1 MSTLAASEAPPATS
15 RSKTLR
21 VALIGYG
28 AIGRSVAE
36 GLTGAQGAHIELSS
50 ILVRTTRANNRESC
64 LTTSIDRLIDSR
76 PDLVIECAG
85 HEALRRHGPS
95 ILRSGANLMVVSSGA
110 LVDAA
115 LEKDLISAARNSGAN
130 IEIPAGAIGG
140 VDAISAARRAGL
152 SNVRHISIKPARA
165 WRGTHAERETQL
177 DLLREPIVIFEGT
190 ARDAATKYPENANV
204 SATISL
210 AGLGLDRTRVQLIAD
225 PDAAANTHIIEAD
238 GAFGTLSQTT
248 TSPALDGNPKS
259 SSFTAYSVVNAVL
272 RKQETIRI

>member
-1 MSTLAASEAPPATS
+1 MSTLAASKEPPVTS
-15 RSKTLR
+15 HSKVLR

-36 GLTGAQGAHIELSS
+36 ELTGAQGGHVELSR
-50 ILVRTTRANNRESC
+50 ILVRNMHADDREGL
-64 LTTSIDRLIDSR
+64 LTTSIDDLTSSR

-85 HEALRRHGPS
+85 HEALRCHGPR

-115 LEKDLISAARNSGAN
+115 LEQDLISAARDSGLT

-177 DLLREPIVIFEGT
+177 DSLDEPVVIFEGT
-190 ARDAATKYPENANV
+190 ARDAATRFPENANV

-225 PDAAANTHIIEAD
+225 PGAAANTHIIEAD
-238 GAFGTLSQTT
+238 GAFGTLCQTT

-272 RKQETIRI
+272 RKQETIKI